1 LVFHTF
7 QAPSLLINKTTQMN
21 CLNDIQCGKRTI
33 IGIRNYVE
41 CSNPESD
48 LFINDLPGVS
58 LKIASQI
65 ASEELQTG
73 NEVLKKCINTAIKK
87 VFNDFTLKVSPH
99 FNFNAIVQTRE
110 VNDFSDSTLIAPASA
125 ERGLLLKRW
134 RSELAE
140 IYVEQIYVK
149 IQTAG
154 TYQIKFY
161 NGETLQETI
170 ETAIESDVI
179 KTIRVDKRFTSETVK
194 IVIDNTNTA
203 VYSNNIGNWNFQ
215 ECGTCNGNGQGL
227 VVKGWD
233 GAEENNVMYGIGVKT
248 SVRCYEENLIC
259 SLLPRMYFFIWYQS
273 GVEFMKE
280 KIYSDRVNPI
290 TTFTKER
297 AKELLIEYQEEYALQ
312 YAVFTKNIYSY
323 LRSLKGECL
332 TCNGNR
338 YAQVHP

>member
-1 LVFHTF
+1 
-7 QAPSLLINKTTQMN
+7 MN

-48 LFINDLPGVS
+48 LFINDLPGIS

-87 VFNDFTLKVSPH
+87 VFNDFNLKVSPY
-99 FNFNAIVQTRE
+99 FDFNAVVQTRE
-110 VNDFSDSTLIAPASA
+110 VNDFSDSVLLPPANA
-125 ERGLLLKRW
+125 ERGLLLRRW
-134 RSELAE
+134 RSELSQ
-140 IYVEQIYVK
+140 IYVEQIYIK
-149 IQTAG
+149 INTSG
-154 TYQIKFY
+154 VYNIKFY
-161 NGETLQETI
+161 DGETLLETI
-170 ETAIESDVI
+170 ETTLESGVL
-179 KTIRVDKRFTSETVK
+179 KTIRVDKKFTAESVK
-194 IVIDNTNTA
+194 IVMNNVNTS
-203 VYSNNIGNWNFQ
+203 VYSNDIRNWNFQ
-215 ECGTCNGNGQGL
+215 ECGTCNGNGHGL
-227 VVKGWD
+227 VIKGWD
-233 GAEENNVMYGIGVKT
+233 GAEENNEMYGIGVKA
-248 SVRCYEENLIC
+248 SVRCYEENMLC

-297 AKELLIEYQEEYALQ
+297 AKELLEDYQTEYSIQ
-312 YAVFTKNIYSY
+312 YNIFIKNIYAY